1 MNFGISCLLIG
12 LMESVKLNRSEKQ
25 NNFAYTMFH
34 SFILGFQTQIQG
46 IGENKFYILGGASY
60 F

>member
-1 MNFGISCLLIG
+1 
-12 LMESVKLNRSEKQ
+12 MESVKLNRSEKQ

-34 SFILGFQTQIQG
+34 SFILGFHMQFQG
-46 IGENKFYILGGASY
+46 GWENKFYILGGASY

>member
-1 MNFGISCLLIG
+1 
-12 LMESVKLNRSEKQ
+12 MESVKLNRLEKQ